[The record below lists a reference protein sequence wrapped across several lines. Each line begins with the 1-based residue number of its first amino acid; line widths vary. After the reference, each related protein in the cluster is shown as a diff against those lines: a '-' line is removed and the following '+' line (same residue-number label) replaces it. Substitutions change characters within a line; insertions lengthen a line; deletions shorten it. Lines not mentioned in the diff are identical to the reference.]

1 MLERRL
7 RFFKNGY
14 NDKTKRWSIQ
24 EKMLKLK
31 TNTVYKIKMSLEIL
45 RKKYK
50 HPQTEKIKEMEK
62 ERKKR

>member
-1 MLERRL
+1 
-7 RFFKNGY
+7 
-14 NDKTKRWSIQ
+14 
-24 EKMLKLK
+24 MLKLK